1 MNDNAVCFFD
11 TSALIKYY
19 HDELG
24 RQKVVDLVDNPNNRI
39 FISRFGLIEWHSAF
53 FRLMRMNT
61 FYPRRVFKR
70 YGLDFF
76 QIFGSKNFLFSL
88 LSAHTKTKPF
98 VFSPVMLPPKVCGP

>member
-61 FYPRRVFKR
+61 FTQDEFQTIRTRFLSDIRQQKFLIQR
-70 YGLDFF
+70 EFGLSGL
-76 QIFGSKNFLFSL
+76 Q
-88 LSAHTKTKPF
+88 
-98 VFSPVMLPPKVCGP
+98 